1 MCISISIF
9 DCIYYSLPLHDR
21 VVHNSLI
28 LRKSMRC
35 DNQNILAIHYPVK

>member
-1 MCISISIF
+1 MFISISIF
-9 DCIYYSLPLHDR
+9 DCIYYNLPLHDR

-35 DNQNILAIHYPVK
+35 DDQNLLAIHRPVK